1 MYMLEFY
8 NKSIF
13 VFQKQIQHHT
23 VSFQVILCWF
33 VYSFVSF
40 IRYVDL
46 LLFNFKLAVC
56 QLYSSLAQGFIS
68 NTRNYGITCNL
79 LTWFETIFQER
90 CKKGANSNWREI
102 NTGVSQGSILDSLMF
117 IIFRQLFD

>member
-40 IRYVDL
+40 IRYIDL
-46 LLFNFKLAVC
+46 LLFNFKLAVF

-79 LTWFETIFQER
+79 LIWLNYLSGKMQKGGKLELEGNKCR
-90 CKKGANSNWREI
+90 CLTRFY
-102 NTGVSQGSILDSLMF
+102 TGFSYVHNF
-117 IIFRQLFD
+117 